1 MTRWDPSASVELACW
16 LIGIGLILLFFAARV
31 SGDWQHDRALVS
43 FGEARVAAKARTE
56 VPAIPAFDPLADE
69 GVEPLAASG
78 APDPAP
84 DSGDTSALPI
94 AVLRIAS
101 IELQVPVFADTS
113 ERNLNRGAGWVEGT
127 APPHDIGNMAI
138 AGHRDRHFRPLK
150 DVAVG
155 DVVVL
160 ESLTGE
166 RSYRV
171 TTLAIV
177 EPEDVS
183 SLAATE
189 DAAVTL
195 ITCYPFHFI
204 GNAPQRFIVRALAM
218 D

>member
-1 MTRWDPSASVELACW
+1 MKRWRPSAWIELVCW
-16 LIGIGLILLFFAARV
+16 LVGIGLIVLFFAARV
-31 SGDWQHDRALVS
+31 SGDWQHDRALVGFS
-43 FGEARVAAKARTE
+43 EARAAAKTRPE
-56 VPAIPAFDPLADE
+56 VPAMPAFDPRADE
-69 GVEPLAASG
+69 GVEPLAPNG
-78 APDPAP
+78 APDPPA
-84 DSGDTSALPI
+84 DSSDSLTLPI
-94 AVLRIAS
+94 AVLRIPS
-101 IELQVPVFADTS
+101 IQLEVPVFADTS

-138 AGHRDRHFRPLK
+138 AAHRDRHFRPLK

-155 DVVVL
+155 DLVVL
-160 ESLTGE
+160 QSLTGE

-171 TTLAIV
+171 TELSIV
-177 EPEDVS
+177 EPENVS

-204 GNAPQRFIVRALAM
+204 GNAPQRFIVRALVV